1 MKKIIILFALAF
13 FGISLT
19 SVAQA
24 RLSQNTKIEKFDRK
38 KGKISKRDRHIVKKN
53 HKAFKQSLRIAKA
66 DGSVTR
72 GERKL
77 LKKQKI
83 NSMRTFNRKGVKLNR
98 KSRIQP
104 RC

>member
-1 MKKIIILFALAF
+1 MKKIIILFAIAF
-13 FGISLT
+13 FGISVT

-24 RLSQNTKIEKFDRK
+24 RHCQNTKIEKPDHK
-38 KGKISKRDRHIVKKN
+38 KEKFSKRERHSIKKD

-66 DGSVTR
+66 DGVVTR

-83 NSMRTFNRKGVKLNR
+83 NSMRTFNSKGVKLNGKR
-98 KSRIQP
+98 RMHP